1 MLLVSVR
8 SPLNSDC
15 ENPVDSCVFLMVNF
29 TSLELEVALDGLRE
43 LQVLARTKDVFR

>member
-1 MLLVSVR
+1 MLFVSVR
-8 SPLNSDC
+8 SPQLC

-43 LQVLARTKDVFR
+43 LQVLARTKDVFG